1 MRCQLTQLQSVTH
14 VYVCTREDLESLKQ
28 DKFHILMAYK
38 LSLSVAEDLLEPLV
52 TFLQDRTTNSS
63 LIHVADLEILPSVG
77 EESGGTKQD

>member
-1 MRCQLTQLQSVTH
+1 
-14 VYVCTREDLESLKQ
+14 
-28 DKFHILMAYK
+28 MAYK